1 MPKYY
6 VESGYLK
13 KIVDTPI
20 TDTKEVARMAFRG
33 IDRAMLVAP
42 VVLVSERGFGSDR
55 FLSPVY
61 DYALYHYPDEPL
73 FSTLEVVSE

>member
-6 VESGYLK
+6 VESGTFK
-13 KIVDTPI
+13 KIINTPI
-20 TDTKEVARMAFRG
+20 TDTKEVAKMAFRG
-33 IDRAMLVAP
+33 IDGTMLVAP

-55 FLSPVY
+55 FLNPVY
-61 DYALYHYPDEPL
+61 DYTLYHYPDEPI